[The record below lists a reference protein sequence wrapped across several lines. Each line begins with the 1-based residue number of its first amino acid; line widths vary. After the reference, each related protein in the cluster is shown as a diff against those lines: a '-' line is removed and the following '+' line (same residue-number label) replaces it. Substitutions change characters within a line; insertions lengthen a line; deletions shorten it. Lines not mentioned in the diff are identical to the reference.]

1 MCELRIWNGRKIVLI
16 LEEANVINQFFFTVI
31 EEQFSNPKHCEL
43 IHRSNFIFACL
54 YFILGLNTCFCQPLE
69 RIENISNI
77 NYIQSSH
84 IYSLPNI

>member
-1 MCELRIWNGRKIVLI
+1 MYELRIWYGRKIVLV
-16 LEEANVINQFFFTVI
+16 LEEANVINHDFFSVI
-31 EEQFSNPKHCEL
+31 EEQFSNSIHCKL

-54 YFILGLNTCFCQPLE
+54 YFILGSNTCFCQPLE

-77 NYIQSSH
+77 NYIQSSR